1 MHALLDMY
9 TIDFNRANTLMSTM
23 LNAAMALTLI
33 ISIVAIQ
40 WSHQYPY
47 IIIINHDL

>member
-9 TIDFNRANTLMSTM
+9 TIDFNKANPMSTM

-33 ISIVAIQ
+33 ISLVAIQ

>member
-9 TIDFNRANTLMSTM
+9 TIDFNRANPMSTM

-40 WSHQYPY
+40 WS
-47 IIIINHDL
+47 INMHYYN